1 MLGKIYPDMSTK
13 HDVFGQLRDS
23 GVVAVLRGVDADT
36 LIEIT
41 DALVDGGVSGIELT
55 ADTPGIAGMVEEL
68 TGSFDDEI
76 VVGVGTVLDAE
87 TARTA
92 MLGGA
97 DFIVSP
103 SLHEDVITV
112 CNRYGTLVAPGI
124 MTPSEAI
131 RGFEAG
137 ADLLKVFPAS
147 SLGPGHLSSI
157 KGPLGQIPL
166 MPTGGVTVDNAAA
179 YIDAGAECVGAGSAL
194 VDYEA
199 VARGD
204 FDVITETAREF
215 SAVVEAA
222 RDES

>member
-1 MLGKIYPDMSTK
+1 MSTK
-13 HDVFGQLRDS
+13 HDVFGQLRES
-23 GVVAVLRGVDADT
+23 GVVAVLRGVDAET

-55 ADTPGIAGMVEEL
+55 ADTPGIAEMVEEL

-147 SLGPGHLSSI
+147 SLGPRHLSSI

-199 VARGD
+199 ADRGD

-215 SAVVEAA
+215 SAVVDAA